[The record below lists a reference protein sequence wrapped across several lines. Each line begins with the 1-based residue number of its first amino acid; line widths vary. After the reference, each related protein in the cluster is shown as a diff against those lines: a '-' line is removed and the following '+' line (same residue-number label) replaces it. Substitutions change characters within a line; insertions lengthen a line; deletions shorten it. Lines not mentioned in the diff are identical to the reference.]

1 MRMRRRLLVA
11 AGLCAVAAAAVWLV
25 AVHVGAVQTAD
36 LRVVRRLEWLGGY
49 RGWQVTR
56 DVLSFFD
63 PAAYAVLAVAVV
75 GGALAARRPRHALAA
90 AVLLAGSALTTQVL
104 KHALAT
110 QRPFP
115 PLHYLPPTSWPS
127 GHTTAA
133 VALSLALVLVSPR
146 RLRPAVA
153 AAAAVVSAAAGFSL
167 LVQAS
172 HYPSDIAGGA
182 LVAVGWACVAA
193 TLLPSPVRARL
204 PQRLAAARG
213 DVEAA

>member
-1 MRMRRRLLVA
+1 MRRRLLLA
-11 AGLCAVAAAAVWLV
+11 AGLCAAAAAAVWVV
-25 AVHVGAVQTAD
+25 AVHVGGVQTLD

-63 PAAYAVLAVAVV
+63 PAPYAVLAVAVI
-75 GGALAARRPRHALAA
+75 GGALAARRPRSALAVA
-90 AVLLAGSALTTQVL
+90 ALLAGSALTTQAL
-104 KHALAT
+104 KHVLAT

-115 PLHYLPPTSWPS
+115 RIHYLPPTSWPS

-153 AAAAVVSAAAGFSL
+153 VTGAAVSAAVGFSL

-172 HYPSDIAGGA
+172 HYPSNVLGGCLVSA
-182 LVAVGWACVAA
+182 AWACLVAA
-193 TLLPSPVRARL
+193 LLPSPVRARL